1 MYTAETKGIRVT
13 ARPDFSPERSDP
25 ERGQYFWTYAIEI
38 RNLGAEPV
46 WLKARYWRI
55 TDGLGRVSEVRG
67 AGVVGEQPRIAPGE
81 AYDYTSGCPL
91 TTSSGIMQGHYTMQ
105 TETGDVIDVAIPAFS
120 LDLPA
125 QRRTVN

>member
-13 ARPDFSPERSDP
+13 AQPNFSPERSDP
-25 ERGQYFWTYAIEI
+25 ERGHYFWTYTIEI
-38 RNLGAEPV
+38 RNLGPVAV
-46 WLKARYWRI
+46 WLRARTWRI
-55 TDGLGRVSEVRG
+55 TDGLGRVSEVQG

-120 LDLPA
+120 LDVPA